1 MDGNCWWCNNLET
14 HGHHCQHNTWPVEVL
29 SLNTD
34 IRGGCR
40 AAKVTRASWLYIIVW
55 VSSIK
60 LANNLLIHC
69 FEQRWNKNKIRNL
82 PIAILQLSLSLD
94 GVSPWFRFCQLSPI
108 LLKVI
113 IDTGIVSALTTWK
126 SDAEGN
132 ELSSPATCELHS
144 VQENRVV
151 LLLRKSMSSWCNW
164 YPHAKPEVFL
174 RYHTIIPFSI

>member
-1 MDGNCWWCNNLET
+1 MWET
-14 HGHHCQHNTWPVEVL
+14 HGHHCQQNTPVEVL

-40 AAKVTRASWLYIIVW
+40 AAKVTRASWLFIYIIVW

-69 FEQRWNKNKIRNL
+69 LEQRWNKNKIRNL
-82 PIAILQLSLSLD
+82 PIAIFQLSLSLD

-126 SDAEGN
+126 SDAEGI
-132 ELSSPATCELHS
+132 ELSSPATCALHS

-151 LLLRKSMSSWCNW
+151 SLLRKSMSSWYNW
-164 YPHAKPEVFL
+164 YPYAKQKFFA
-174 RYHTIIPFSI
+174 ISIP